1 MENKLFTYK
10 IDEKYSTKV
19 AYFSME
25 MAIHQALKTYAGGL
39 GYLSG
44 SHMRGAYDLGQN
56 LIGVTM
62 LWSYGY
68 YDQGRDE
75 NRNLKIDFIR
85 KYYYFLEDLE
95 TEVIVKINGHNVWV
109 KAYLLNPETFGSA
122 PVIFLTTDY
131 DRNDYLSRTIS
142 HKLYDKDED
151 ARIAQETILG
161 IGGVRVLEALGI
173 DRDIYHLN
181 EGHALSLAFELYQK
195 YKENLKQHIVFTTHT
210 PELAGNETHDIN
222 KLYKLGFFADLN
234 LNEVRNLTE
243 IADNNFSLTVA
254 ALRIAKISNA
264 VSALHEKV
272 ANEMWGKYKDISK
285 IIHITNAQNRRFWID
300 AALLRYLDE
309 HEDYE
314 LIGRKKHLKKLLF
327 EEVADQTG
335 KMFDPNILTIVWAR
349 RFVDYKRPD
358 LLIRDFER
366 FHNLV
371 ETKKVQIIWA
381 GKPYP
386 FDSGA
391 IDLFNNLHKISNN
404 YLNVAVLVGY
414 ELKLSQMLK
423 QGADIWLNTPRIT
436 HEASGT
442 SGMSAAMNGAINF
455 SINDGWIPEFLIDG
469 VNGFMIPSDASKPIE
484 VQDEE
489 DNKNMMDI
497 LEDKIIP
504 LYYENQD
511 KWLTIMKNSMRDV
524 NPMFD
529 SGRMAHE
536 YYAKLYDYD
545 TEKQQNQK
553 YIKEK

>member
-1 MENKLFTYK
+1 MLKLPQLYTYK
-10 IDEKYSTKV
+10 INEDYSTKV

-25 MAIHQALKTYAGGL
+25 IAIHQALKTYAGGL

-44 SHMRGAYDLGQN
+44 SHMRSAYDLGQN

-68 YDQGRDE
+68 YDQARDE
-75 NRNLKIDFIR
+75 NRNLKIEFIK
-85 KYYYFLEDLE
+85 KYYYFLEDLK
-95 TEVIVKINGHNVWV
+95 TEIIVKINGHNVWV
-109 KAYLLNPETFGSA
+109 KAYLLNPETFGTA

-131 DRNDYLSRTIS
+131 DRNDYLARTIS
-142 HKLYDKDED
+142 HKLYDRHED

-161 IGGVRVLEALGI
+161 IGGVRILEALGI
-173 DRDIYHLN
+173 ERDIYHLN
-181 EGHALSLAFELYQK
+181 EGHALPLAFELYKK
-195 YKENLKQHIVFTTHT
+195 YKDKLKKHIVFTTHT

-222 KLYKLGFFADLN
+222 KLYKLGFFGDLN
-234 LNEVRNLTE
+234 LDEVRKITE
-243 IADNNFSLTVA
+243 ISDNDFSLTVA
-254 ALRIAKISNA
+254 ALRVSKISNA

-272 ANEMWGKYKDISK
+272 SNEMWGKYKNISK

-300 AALLRYLDE
+300 STLLRYLDE

-314 LIGRKKHLKKLLF
+314 LIARKKHLKKLLF

-335 KMFDPNILTIVWAR
+335 KMFDPDILTIVWTR
-349 RFVDYKRPD
+349 RFAEYKRPD

-386 FDSGA
+386 FDNSA
-391 IDLFNNLHKISNN
+391 LAMFNHLNEISNN
-404 YLNVAVLVGY
+404 YSNVAVLIGY

-436 HEASGT
+436 REASGT
-442 SGMSAAMNGAINF
+442 SGMSAAMNGAVNF

-469 VNGFMIPSDASKPIE
+469 VNGFMIPADASKPIE

-497 LEDKIIP
+497 LEEKIIP
-504 LYYENQD
+504 LYYEKQD
-511 KWLTIMKNSMRDV
+511 EWLTIMKNSMRDI

-536 YYAKLYDYD
+536 YYVKLYNY
-545 TEKQQNQK
+545 
-553 YIKEK
+553 